1 MADTL
6 AGQQPDTLAAAV
18 AATIAAWRT
27 ENPTAKDVPRSVRR
41 EISRAVRTDTRA
53 HQLDASI
60 ARAQVELEI
69 LHHQKALVSL
79 GAKPD
84 STPGEDNSA
93 YTAWARKHAVLSDA
107 ALALERRI
115 HELPHLSATER
126 GQALRALERAHTVP
140 SSEVQV
146 KWAAASGL
154 ESLRARVAEK
164 VSAIRMGVTTAVGQV
179 RRFGAFW
186 IAQRQAEQ
194 IKDRVARGPQD
205 WLTPGQAASLVELT
219 TAAKSFETASQQAR
233 AAKDAQTDLATMLSE
248 FHEAFT
254 RAQQMGVSSD
264 RINQQ
269 LRTAHAELEADGQRP
284 QGMWAKIQAA
294 ARAPLTPPT
303 AAAAGAQPFA
313 FGAAPAAQGAS
324 LAAAARRTR

>member
-18 AATIAAWRT
+18 AATIAAWRA

-60 ARAQVELEI
+60 TRAQVQLEI
-69 LHHQKALVSL
+69 LHHQKALVAL
-79 GAKPD
+79 GPKPD
-84 STPGEDNSA
+84 STPEDNAA

-126 GQALRALERAHTVP
+126 GQAVRALERAHTVP

-146 KWAAASGL
+146 KWAASGM
-154 ESLRARVAEK
+154 ESLKARVAEK
-164 VSAIRMGVTTAVGQV
+164 VSAVRMGVATVTGRVA
-179 RRFGAFW
+179 RFGAFW
-186 IAQRQAEQ
+186 IAQRQAAQ
-194 IKDRVARGPQD
+194 IKDHLERRSQD
-205 WLTPGQAASLVELT
+205 WLTPGQAASLAELS

-254 RAQQMGVSSD
+254 RTQQMGVSSE
-264 RINQQ
+264 RINQE

-303 AAAAGAQPFA
+303 AAAAGTQPFA
-313 FGAAPAAQGAS
+313 FGSAPAAQAAP
-324 LAAAARRTR
+324 LAAAARRSR

>member
-18 AATIAAWRT
+18 AATIASWRM

-41 EISRAVRTDTRA
+41 EISRAVRTDTRG

-60 ARAQVELEI
+60 TRAQVELEI

-79 GAKPD
+79 GAKPE
-84 STPGEDNSA
+84 STPEDNAA
-93 YTAWARKHAVLSDA
+93 YTAWARKNSVLSDA

-126 GQALRALERAHTVP
+126 GQALRALERAHAVP

-146 KWAAASGL
+146 KWAAASGM
-154 ESLRARVAEK
+154 ESLKARVAEK
-164 VSAIRMGVTTAVGQV
+164 VSAIRMGVTTVAGRVA
-179 RRFGAFW
+179 RFGAFW

-194 IKDRVARGPQD
+194 IRDHLARGPQD
-205 WLTPGQAASLVELT
+205 WLTPGQAASLAELS
-219 TAAKSFETASQQAR
+219 TAAKSFETASQEAR

-254 RAQQMGVSSD
+254 RTQQMGVSSD

-269 LRTAHAELEADGQRP
+269 LLTAHDELEADGQRP

-303 AAAAGAQPFA
+303 AAAAGTQPFA
-313 FGAAPAAQGAS
+313 FGAAPAAQGAP